1 MGPHCDQM
9 KRADSL
15 KKSII
20 LSVSFAL
27 VLWWVAIF
35 DLILPWEF
43 SKAGV
48 LPRHPDGLIGILLAP
63 FVHGSFA
70 HLIANTLPVVVL
82 FSLLIWGYAASRWR
96 AMITIWLLSGVGV
109 WLFAR
114 DAYHIGASGLTHGVF
129 FYLLAASI
137 IRRDKRSIAV
147 MMIGFFLYGSMV
159 MTIFPSEPNI
169 SFEYHFFGALAGV
182 LAAWWFSRQDPKP
195 MEKRYPWQDSDEVD
209 DIIGDEWQ
217 HTDDQSRQ

>member
-35 DLILPWEF
+35 DLILPGEF

-48 LPRHPDGLIGILLAP
+48 LPRHLDGLFGILLAP

-96 AMITIWLLSGVGV
+96 AMTTIWLLSGVGV